1 MTKKSIKA
9 GIITFIMLAVIIC
22 SFCFVI
28 SKCGTLE
35 GILNLILG
43 WFSVSMVISVF
54 QTFIN
59 AVKDYLRK
67 EDNHVE

>member
-9 GIITFIMLAVIIC
+9 GIITFFMLAVIISC
-22 SFCFVI
+22 FCYVI
-28 SKCGTLE
+28 SHCGTLE

-43 WFSVSMVISVF
+43 WFSVSIVISVF